1 MLLHQ
6 RVDHGTADAFVLS
19 GQEQRVVILAGDGP
33 PYRQIPRKRI
43 LARLVQVHH
52 AHLVA
57 FAQHPQRVVLHI
69 GDVQADQLGNTQT
82 AVQKQRQ
89 NAVITLPVRPVHRV
103 QQGNALV
110 QRQIAGES
118 LHLLGCVH
126 ILAGI
131 ILQQMTFVAYIV
143 EK

>member
-1 MLLHQ
+1 M
-6 RVDHGTADAFVLS
+6 
-19 GQEQRVVILAGDGP
+19 ILTGDGP
-33 PYRQIPRKRI
+33 PHRQIPRQRI

-57 FAQHPQRVVLHI
+57 LAQHPQRVVLHI
-69 GDVQADQLGNTQT
+69 GDVQADQLGNTQA

-89 NAVITLPVRPVHRV
+89 DAVITLPIRPIHRI

-131 ILQQMTFVAYIV
+131 ILQ
-143 EK
+143 